1 MLEETL
7 KSVRDA
13 EAKAEEILKE
23 ADAKAASVLED
34 AKVKAQAMKED
45 TASKVRSLSQKT
57 TQAVHKEGDTQLEMA
72 AKEARKEIEALREL
86 VVPKKPEALEAII
99 SALVLKECEK
109 KRKGGMWIWQY
120 CRCSG
125 SVSVR

>member
-86 VVPKKPEALEAII
+86 VVPKKPEALEAIGSI
-99 SALVLKECEK
+99 ADAADQYLCDEEEQESDPGTSAGTG
-109 KRKGGMWIWQY
+109 RHGD
-120 CRCSG
+120 
-125 SVSVR
+125 